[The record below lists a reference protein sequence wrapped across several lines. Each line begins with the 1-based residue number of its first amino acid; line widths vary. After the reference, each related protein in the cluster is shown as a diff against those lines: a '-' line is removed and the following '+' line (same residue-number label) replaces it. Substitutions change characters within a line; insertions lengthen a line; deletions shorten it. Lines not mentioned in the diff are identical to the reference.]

1 MNVFNGILTRHQRGD
16 KQLAILLDPDKITR
30 SQASD
35 FAVNAESAGVDIILI
50 GGSLLTSDKLTEVIS
65 SVKEKSNIPVVI
77 FPGSIMQV
85 SAKADAILF
94 LSLISGRNAEYLI
107 GNHVIV
113 SPILRELNLEPI
125 STGYILIDSGVPTS
139 ASFMSNSF
147 PIPRNKPDIAA
158 AHALAADYLGMKQL
172 YLEGGSGAQDP
183 VPNDVIQAVR
193 SVTEMPVWVGGGI
206 RTVDIAKEKADAGAS
221 VIVIGTHFEK
231 ENGFTQVEL
240 FANEIKKKTYRK

>member
-1 MNVFNGILTRHQRGD
+1 MNVYNGILARHQRGE
-16 KQLAILLDPDKITR
+16 KQLAVLLDPDKIST
-30 SQASD
+30 ADAGD
-35 FAVNAESAGVDIILI
+35 FALNAESAGVDIILI

-65 SVKEKSNIPVVI
+65 SVKEKSNVPVII

-85 SAKADAILF
+85 SSKADAILF

-107 GNHVIV
+107 GSHVIV

-183 VPNDVIQAVR
+183 VPNEVIFAAR
-193 SVTEMPVWVGGGI
+193 SVTEMPIWVGGGI
-206 RTVDIAKEKADAGAS
+206 RTVEIAKQKAESGAS
-221 VIVIGTHFEK
+221 VIVVGTHFEK
-231 ENGFTQVEL
+231 EAGFSQVES

>member
-1 MNVFNGILTRHQRGD
+1 MNVFNGILALHQRGE
-16 KQLAILLDPDKITR
+16 KQLAVLLDPDKI
-30 SQASD
+30 SAG
-35 FAVNAESAGVDIILI
+35 FAGEFAANAESSGVDIILI

-65 SVKEKSNIPVVI
+65 SVKSKTNVPVII

-85 SAKADAILF
+85 SSKADAILF
-94 LSLISGRNAEYLI
+94 LSLISGRNPEYLI

-158 AHALAADYLGMKQL
+158 AHALAADYLGIKQL

-183 VPNDVIQAVR
+183 VPNEVIMAVR
-193 SVTEMPVWVGGGI
+193 KVTDLPIWVGGGI
-206 RTVDIAKEKADAGAS
+206 RSVEIAKQKADAGAS
-221 VIVIGTHFEK
+221 VIVVGTHFEYEK
-231 ENGFTQVEL
+231 GFAQVES
-240 FANEIKKKTYRK
+240 FAKEIKR